1 MEKDNQKFST
11 GMILGKFMPPHRG
24 HQHLIDYARKRTRHL
39 TVLVC
44 SLMNE
49 PVPGHIRFE
58 WMKEL
63 YPDLNIVH
71 VTDENPSEPGE
82 HPEFWEI
89 WTDTIRRNMPTAPD
103 AVFTSESYGD
113 ELARRLGARHVLVDL
128 SREHVSVSATQ
139 IRANPFEHW
148 PYIPDCVR
156 PYFVKRVA
164 VVGAEST
171 GKTTLA
177 RKLAEHYKTVWVP
190 EYAREYLDSKNAH
203 CELSDI
209 PQIARGQMESESR
222 LARRSNRVIFC
233 DTDLMTTTVWS
244 DHYFGQCPDWIKQ
257 AACEHKYDLSLLTDI
272 DVEWVADPQRDRPHM
287 RDYFH
292 DRFRRELES
301 RQRRFVIIN
310 GSFDERFKRA
320 VSAVDDLFVRRNE

>member
-1 MEKDNQKFST
+1 MEKDYQKFST

-24 HQHLIDYARKRTRHL
+24 HQHLIDYARKLTRRL

-44 SLMNE
+44 SLKSE
-49 PVPGHIRFE
+49 PIPGHIRFE

-71 VTDENPSEPGE
+71 VTDENPSEPHE
-82 HPEFWEI
+82 HPEFWKI
-89 WTDTIRRNMPTAPD
+89 WIDTIRRRMPTSPD

-128 SREHVSVSATQ
+128 SRERVPVSATK

-148 PYIPDCVR
+148 SYIPDCVR

-164 VVGAEST
+164 VIGAEST

-177 RKLAEHYKTVWVP
+177 RNLAEHYKTVWVP
-190 EYAREYLDSKNAH
+190 EYAREYLDNKNAH

-209 PQIARGQMESESR
+209 PHIAKGQMESESR
-222 LARRSNRVIFC
+222 LARRSNRVMFC

-244 DHYFGQCPDWIKQ
+244 DHYFGQCPEWIKQ
-257 AACEHKYDLSLLTDI
+257 AADEHNYDLCLLTDI
-272 DVEWVADPQRDRPHM
+272 DVPWIADPQRDRPHM

-292 DRFRRELES
+292 DLFRRELES
-301 RQRRFVIIN
+301 RQRRFAIIN
-310 GSFDERFKRA
+310 GSFDERFKKAIR
-320 VSAVDDLFVRRNE
+320 AVDDLLKTK

>member
-1 MEKDNQKFST
+1 MEKDAQKFST

-24 HQHLIDYARKRTRHL
+24 HQHLIDCAREHARHI

-44 SLMNE
+44 SLASE
-49 PVPGHIRFE
+49 PIPGHMRFR

-63 YPDLNIVH
+63 YPDLNVIH
-71 VTDENPSEPGE
+71 VTDENPSEPHE

-89 WTDTIRRNMPTAPD
+89 WTDTIRRNMPTPPD
-103 AVFTSESYGD
+103 VVFTSEEYGD
-113 ELARRLGARHVLVDL
+113 ELARRLGARHLLVDL
-128 SREHVSVSATQ
+128 SRERVAISATK

-148 PYIPDCVR
+148 HHIPDCVR
-156 PYFVKRVA
+156 PYFVKRVGI
-164 VVGAEST
+164 VGAEST

-177 RKLAEHYKTVWVP
+177 RQLAGHYKTVWVP
-190 EYAREYLDSKNAH
+190 EHAREYLDAKNAR

-209 PQIARGQMESESR
+209 AHIARGQMESESR
-222 LARRSNRVIFC
+222 LARRANRVMFC

-244 DHYFGQCPDWIKQ
+244 DHYFGQCPEWVRR
-257 AACEHKYDLSLLTDI
+257 AADGQNYDLCLLTDV
-272 DVEWVADPQRDRPHM
+272 DVPWVADPQRDRPHM

-301 RQRRFVIIN
+301 RRRRFAIIN
-310 GSFDERFKRA
+310 GSFDERLGKAIRA
-320 VSAVDDLFVRRNE
+320 VDALFARRDD